1 MARRLKKSEYEALR
15 QRKMKEI
22 EKRVNHMVKDCSS
35 YEDYNLNFLQRAT
48 SPPSSLLHATSRN
61 NSVSFVSK
69 SKHVLFYMMVI
80 RFYSLQKEPQPLQ
93 FDKKLTEAVL

>member
-35 YEDYNLNFLQRAT
+35 YEDYNLNFL
-48 SPPSSLLHATSRN
+48 
-61 NSVSFVSK
+61 
-69 SKHVLFYMMVI
+69 
-80 RFYSLQKEPQPLQ
+80 
-93 FDKKLTEAVL
+93 